1 MPKRTDIE
9 SILIVGAVAESP
21 PPLWGRVREGG
32 MINQWSAKSLGSS
45 ARTSPRPSSGYGH
58 GSGADNSAD
67 VIFGAKPLS
76 EITSSTLPAS
86 SGISWSRWTAASIRS
101 GWRKTQKG
109 PSGSRARATGSF
121 AFGTMTCSR
130 TWTGSWTRFW
140 RRFGNHKNTPSL
152 TLPHQQGGGSRL
164 WRRPRLY
171 SLRSK
176 SSGVVVPV
184 RTSAKASSA
193 SLARTS

>member
-1 MPKRTDIE
+1 MPPQTSRASGLPNKTCPCHPMAWAVVSTPGIAV
-9 SILIVGAVAESP
+9 SCALIT
-21 PPLWGRVREGG
+21 PLAGLPAAG
-32 MINQWSAKSLGSS
+32 
-45 ARTSPRPSSGYGH
+45 P
-58 GSGADNSAD
+58 GADNSAD

-86 SGISWSRWTAASIRS
+86 SGISWSRWTAASIRC